1 MILKKETKTLKP
13 VSSTRKLENA
23 SIENNETHKE
33 NVQERRIDPIGQDA
47 VEKYPKT
54 VKAEKRFQNILI
66 RFATNPSVR
75 ATLQSACV
83 ATSSL

>member
-54 VKAEKRFQNILI
+54 VKAEKRFQNIE
-66 RFATNPSVR
+66 ATTDPTNHHQAEAISGTTIPEE
-75 ATLQSACV
+75 
-83 ATSSL
+83 